1 MEAVPS
7 PVRLDQG
14 ECHGGA
20 GPDVVGR
27 PGTAHPPTGGVALV
41 ALSLRGGV
49 MVTYGIVQHYKKKV
63 PALKAAHAAA

>member
-1 MEAVPS
+1 M
-7 PVRLDQG
+7 
-14 ECHGGA
+14 
-20 GPDVVGR
+20 VGR

-49 MVTYGIVQHYKKKV
+49 MVTYGIVQHYKKV

>member
-1 MEAVPS
+1 M
-7 PVRLDQG
+7 
-14 ECHGGA
+14 
-20 GPDVVGR
+20 VGR